1 MAKRTVAVIGA
12 TGTVGQRFIQL
23 LEDHP
28 WFTLTEL
35 AASAKSAGK
44 DYRDATHWSL
54 DTPMPE
60 EAAGIEI
67 KEAGSALDADVVFSA
82 LPGGLAKEVEREL
95 ADRGSKVFSNASD
108 HRRVQGVP
116 LVITE
121 VNADHFRMLDD
132 RDTDGFIVTNGNCSG
147 IVATLALAPLYRTH
161 GIEGVHVV
169 TLQALS
175 GAGYPGVPSMDV
187 LDNLVPY
194 IPGEEDKVES
204 EPQYVLG
211 ALGDKG
217 AIQPVDFPISSTC
230 TRVPVLEGH
239 AMAMHIK
246 LKDDADADT
255 VRATLQEGRGLE
267 RLDLPS
273 APAHP
278 VLVHDDPARPQ
289 PRRDRGADN
298 GMSVTV
304 GRIRA
309 DPLGSIKFFAC
320 GSNTIRGAA
329 GQSILNAEYLVQS
342 GKI

>member
-1 MAKRTVAVIGA
+1 MAKKTVAVIGA

-28 WFTLTEL
+28 WFTLTEV

-44 DYRDATHWSL
+44 RYREATHWSL

-60 EAAGIEI
+60 DAAGIEV

-82 LPGGLAKEVEREL
+82 LPGGMAKGIEKEL
-95 ADRGSKVFSNASD
+95 AMRGSKVFSNASD

-121 VNADHFRMLDD
+121 VNAGHFRMLDE

-147 IVATLALAPLYRTH
+147 IVATLVLAPLHRTH
-161 GIEGVHVV
+161 GIDGVHMV

-175 GAGYPGVPSMDV
+175 GAGYPGVSSMDV
-187 LDNLVPY
+187 LDNLIPF

-211 ALGDKG
+211 EVGEKG
-217 AIQPVDFPISSTC
+217 AIRPVDFPVSSTC

-246 LKDDADADT
+246 LTDGADADA
-255 VRATLQEGRGLE
+255 VHATLQEGRGLE

-273 APAHP
+273 APP
-278 VLVHDDPARPQ
+278 RPILVHDDPARPQ
-289 PRRDRGADN
+289 PRRDRGASN

-304 GRIRA
+304 GRIRD
-309 DPLGSIKFFAC
+309 DPLSSVKLFAC

-342 GKI
+342 GKV